1 MLLSL
6 LVLLI
11 SLAVLVWSSDYFV
24 GGASATS
31 RYFGVSPLVVG
42 MIVVGFGTSAPEL
55 LVSVLSALEKTPNL
69 ALGTALGSNIGNIA
83 LILGITALFS
93 PIAVQSGILKQELP
107 ILIMATLVAGGLM
120 LDGELTRLDG
130 AILILL
136 FVGVTVWLVWRS
148 KSSKGDVLTSEIQE
162 HAAEP
167 FPAVGKAV
175 FQLVVGLVLLM
186 VSAKFLVDSAVDLA
200 AAAGV
205 SELVIG
211 LTIVAVGTSLPEL
224 ASSLAAVRRNEHDMA
239 LGNVIGSNLFNL
251 LGAVGLAASIE
262 PFQVEKIVLMRD
274 YGLAL
279 ALSVLLLLFCLSWKG
294 KKGIVNRLEGTFLV
308 LVYVGYL
315 AYLLT
320 SIH

>member
-55 LVSVLSALEKTPNL
+55 LVSVLSALEKTPQL

-262 PFQVEKIVLMRD
+262 PFRVEKIVLMRD

-308 LVYVGYL
+308 LVYVSYL